1 MMSSFCGRRRKKLT
15 EAASGNVVNPQQQGV
30 RMSVR
35 SSRAQREAAIRLLVA
50 FEDQL
55 LRESIIHA
63 LGEVPSLEVV
73 GMSGPPLQSE
83 EQIRR
88 ARPAVTV
95 LGPFGLGRMS
105 MAAAQPL
112 VEATPSCR
120 FVFIVE
126 RLTWA
131 IVRRATDAGALGIVP
146 LTASLVDL
154 VTAIRGAASG
164 YLTVE
169 REALEPA
176 GSPARELSQR
186 EQLILQ
192 LTAQCLPINEIAER
206 LFLSPGTVR
215 NHTSA
220 LIKKLGAR
228 NRHEA
233 ARLAAEQGFL

>member
-1 MMSSFCGRRRKKLT
+1 MSAQVRTESPRERREST
-15 EAASGNVVNPQQQGV
+15 
-30 RMSVR
+30 
-35 SSRAQREAAIRLLVA
+35 IRLLVA

-55 LRESIIHA
+55 LREAIINA
-63 LGEVPSLEVV
+63 LGEVPRLEVV
-73 GMSGPPLQSE
+73 GVNGSPLQSE
-83 EQIRR
+83 AQIRR
-88 ARPAVTV
+88 ARPRVAV

-105 MAAAQPL
+105 MAAARPL
-112 VEATPSCR
+112 IEATPSCR

-126 RLTWA
+126 RLTWTV
-131 IVRRATDAGALGIVP
+131 VRRAADVGALGIVP
-146 LTASLVDL
+146 LTAGLVDL
-154 VTAIRGAASG
+154 VAAVRGAASG

-176 GSPARELSQR
+176 ESPARELSQR

-192 LTAQCLPINEIAER
+192 LTARGLPIREIAKQ

-215 NHTSA
+215 NHTST
-220 LIKKLGAR
+220 LIKQLGAR